1 MKHPVSVA
9 ELLELHRLGELY
21 VKWASNAV
29 AMSEEDLAELE
40 RLSEMYSV
48 PGTSA
53 LFAFQKQFHNE
64 FGLTAANSMSIQKV
78 AEEVLA
84 IAEARTEVRYAEKPL
99 HPVERDMLQG
109 AMNRVAP
116 PESPREHPFFSQPT
130 GAEMDEALREQLH
143 EDNEVDRE
151 SAAQYRA
158 DQLRDE
164 LVDGEMSDEREIAI
178 LRDISNVDNL
188 TPAESARLGELLA
201 KQKVQPVQSSGTHRI
216 PVGLVQDA
224 ISTGQMNKIG

>member
-29 AMSEEDLAELE
+29 AMSDEDLAELE
-40 RLSEMYSV
+40 KLTEMYSI

-84 IAEARTEVRYAEKPL
+84 IAGARAEIRHPEN
-99 HPVERDMLQG
+99 PVEYVRDSDG
-109 AMNRVAP
+109 AVKPTA
-116 PESPREHPFFSQPT
+116 FSERYERPT
-130 GAEMDEALREQLH
+130 GAEMDGALREQLH

-164 LVDGEMSDEREIAI
+164 LVDGEMSDERETAI
-178 LRDISNVDNL
+178 LREISNVDSL

-201 KQKVQPVQSSGTHRI
+201 KQEMRPVQSSGTHRI